1 MFMVMGGVIFMEKI
15 NIILGPPGTGKTENL
30 LRIVD
35 RELKEGTAPNKIAF
49 VSFTNK
55 ATDVARDRA
64 KTKFNLT
71 DNDFPFFST
80 LHAFGKRQL
89 GMSKSE
95 VMDGKDYRE
104 FADNYGVELKMV
116 NIDWEG
122 NGIITTD
129 NKYLKDITKSR
140 MQGLE
145 LDDYY
150 NKANLDY
157 PWHKF
162 LWAQQ
167 SLEEYKQQTGK
178 CDFTD
183 MLSQYVEFGPIPPLD
198 VVIVDEA
205 QDLTKLQWDMCTK
218 MWKDAKR
225 VYISG
230 DDDQAIFRWAGA
242 DVEHLINMKDK
253 QSVLKQSHRCP
264 VEVHKI
270 AHEIVTRIRNR
281 REKEWNPRDEKGYVN
296 FHSYPGSV
304 DVSEGNWLILAACK
318 YMLNDFE
325 EELRYR
331 GLPYTKYGKHPVSE
345 DLLRGVEAWNRLNED
360 EDISYNDVDAIYSN
374 LKSGVGVSRGY
385 KNLQTLEEGKSYN
398 VEELVMHHGLLNTGV
413 PWDVAFTTIGDHD
426 KSYIMSMEKHG
437 GLRADA
443 KINLSTIHMAKGGE
457 CDNVALMTDLSRANR
472 DEMEI
477 NSDDTN
483 RVFYVGVTRAKKALH
498 IVQADYGGFII

>member
-1 MFMVMGGVIFMEKI
+1 MRRTVPEI
-15 NIILGPPGTGKTENL
+15 NIIMGPPGTGKTENL

-35 RELKEGTAPNKIAF
+35 RELKEGTAPDRIAF

-55 ATDVARDRA
+55 ATDEARDRA

-71 DNDFPFFST
+71 DNDFPFFCT

-89 GMSKSE
+89 GFTKSE
-95 VMDGKDYRE
+95 VMDKQDYRE
-104 FADNYGVELKMV
+104 FADNYGVELKTV
-116 NIDWEG
+116 SLDWDG
-122 NGIITTD
+122 NGVFTTD
-129 NKYLKDITKSR
+129 NKYLRDINKSR
-140 MQGLE
+140 MQRLE
-145 LDDYY
+145 LQDYY

-157 PWHKF
+157 PWNE
-162 LWAQQ
+162 LIWAYR
-167 SLEEYKQQTGK
+167 SLEEYKHQSSK

-183 MLSQYVEFGPIPPLD
+183 MLSQYVEFGPSPPLD

-205 QDLTKLQWDMCTK
+205 QDLTKLQWDMCDK
-218 MWKDAKR
+218 MWKNAKR

-242 DVEHLINMKDK
+242 DIEHLINMKGN

-264 VEVHKI
+264 KKVHVI
-270 AHEIVTRIRNR
+270 AQDIVNRIVHR
-281 REKEWNPRDEKGYVN
+281 REKTWNPRDEEGEVN
-296 FHSYPGSV
+296 FHAYPGSV
-304 DVSEGNWLILAACK
+304 DISEGNWLLLATCK
-318 YMLNDFE
+318 YMLKDFE

-331 GLPYTKYGKHPVSE
+331 GLPYTKFGKPPVST
-345 DLLRGVEAWNRLNED
+345 DLLRGVEAWGRLND
-360 EDISYNDVDAIYSN
+360 FEDISYNDVGAVYSN
-374 LKSGVGVSRGY
+374 LKSGVGVARGH

-398 VEELVMHHGLLNTGV
+398 AEELVMHHGLLSAGD
-413 PWDVAFTTIGDHD
+413 PWDIAFNIGDQD

-483 RVFYVGVTRAKKALH
+483 RAFYVAVTRAKKSLH
-498 IVQADYGGFII
+498 IVRSEYGGFIL